1 MIDVITDAFSS
12 ELTQRALIGG
22 LLAALTGAL
31 VGTWVVVRGLSFL
44 GDALAH
50 GVLPGIALAFLWGV
64 DVTVG
69 ALASAAVMVAAIGV
83 VNRATTLSEDT
94 AIGLLFIGM
103 LALGVVILSR
113 EGTYAGDLTDFLFG
127 DLLGVRTPQLVLQ
140 AVALVVT
147 AVGVVIGYRSFLALS
162 FNPQKAATLGLR
174 PNLASTA
181 LLALLALAIV
191 TSFRAVGTLLVFGL
205 LVAPPATATLLVRR
219 VSSVMALAAGL
230 GCLAVVVGLTVSY
243 HAGTASSATVAGIA
257 VAQFFVVL
265 AGREATLRRRGGVA
279 AAAGSGSP
287 TP

>member
-1 MIDVITDAFSS
+1 MIDVVTDAFSS
-12 ELTQRALIGG
+12 ELTQRALVGG

-127 DLLGVRTPQLVLQ
+127 DLLGVRAPQLVLQ

-147 AVGVVIGYRSFLALS
+147 ACGVAVGYRSFLALS

-174 PNLASTA
+174 PNLASIA

-219 VSSVMALAAGL
+219 VSSVMALAAAL

-257 VAQFFVVL
+257 VAQFFVALV
-265 AGREATLRRRGGVA
+265 GREATLRRRGGAA
-279 AAAGSGSP
+279 AAAGSGGP